1 MGVVACTPS
10 CYHARIMAHVQNLFC
25 EENFIEDLVVTPR
38 KHNTKQRLFVAA
50 NKDETLMSE
59 KVLNNI
65 LLDET
70 PFCSED
76 YFLAVQT
83 SILPHMRKIVT
94 DWIVEVCEDQQCHQ
108 EVFFLSIN
116 YLDRFLS
123 KVNIKKTQFQMI
135 ASICLLLASK
145 MVSVCPLSISQLVTY
160 SDYSVTEQELVEGE
174 LLVLTVLGW
183 ELSTITPVT
192 VYNTIK
198 HRIGEHDSNTV
209 NTILTISATHHQFS
223 LLSPSLVVAA
233 TITATHCHLLPVLA
247 RLTQHTERDVE
258 HLATFIRALIG
269 DQKQSKID
277 TEERPNTPEDILNI
291 SQQEISV

>member
-1 MGVVACTPS
+1 
-10 CYHARIMAHVQNLFC
+10 MAHVQNLFC

-70 PFCSED
+70 PSCSED

-94 DWIVEVCEDQQCHQ
+94 DWMVEVCEDQQCHQ

-209 NTILTISATHHQFS
+209 NTILTICATNHQFS
-223 LLSPSLVVAA
+223 SLRPSLTAA
-233 TITATHCHLLPVLA
+233 ASIIASQKYINQNLLPTLSSIID
-247 RLTQHTERDVE
+247 QSEE
-258 HLATFIRALIG
+258 EICHLATYISKLIG
-269 DQKQSKID
+269 QDGQEHTVFKIPSG
-277 TEERPNTPEDILNI
+277 ERPNTPEDVINI
-291 SQQEISV
+291 SQQEITV